1 MTRIPKEIKIKRNIR
16 KSYRKSQSYSGKALS
31 IKRHC
36 RKFTLEMS
44 RPLNMYAIKHGSKFL
59 KILSD
64 SGMGNNFPNY
74 GESYINRHKYSLSSN
89 FKSLK
94 KLANSVKSS
103 VNSKFGSCMAI
114 HRLRI
119 LTSKQSSSNRTNY
132 LFVHFISI
140 DTFVEIKLWN
150 KNWTGRRK
158 TRTIR
163 LYALC
168 ILMACSSDF

>member
-1 MTRIPKEIKIKRNIR
+1 MTRIPKEIKFKRNIR
-16 KSYRKSQSYSGKALS
+16 KSYRKSHSYSGKALS

-36 RKFTLEMS
+36 RKFTLETS
-44 RPLNMYAIKHGSKFL
+44 RPLNMCAIKHGSKFL

-74 GESYINRHKYSLSSN
+74 GESCINRYKYSFSSN

-103 VNSKFGSCMAI
+103 MNSKFGSCMAI
-114 HRLRI
+114 RRLRI

-132 LFVHFISI
+132 LFVHFIST
-140 DTFVEIKLWN
+140 DMFVEIKL
-150 KNWTGRRK
+150 
-158 TRTIR
+158 
-163 LYALC
+163 
-168 ILMACSSDF
+168 

>member
-1 MTRIPKEIKIKRNIR
+1 MTRIPKEIKFKRNIR
-16 KSYRKSQSYSGKALS
+16 KSYRKSHSYSGKALS
-31 IKRHC
+31 IKRQS
-36 RKFTLEMS
+36 RKFTLETS

-59 KILSD
+59 KMLSD
-64 SGMGNNFPNY
+64 SEMGNNFPNY
-74 GESYINRHKYSLSSN
+74 GESCINRYKYSLSSN

-103 VNSKFGSCMAI
+103 VNTKFDSCMAI

-140 DTFVEIKLWN
+140 DTFVEIKL
-150 KNWTGRRK
+150 
-158 TRTIR
+158 
-163 LYALC
+163 
-168 ILMACSSDF
+168 